1 MSEPLSM
8 NQAFIKKLSDI
19 VLTNICDENFGAEK
33 LAEKAGM
40 SHASLHRKV
49 RAITHGDIS
58 QFIREVR
65 LRRAMEMLQKNEGN
79 VVEIAFRVGFGSAS
93 YFSRCFREYFG
104 FPPGE
109 VRKREPAVAD
119 PINDEE
125 IPEHPSVSTEN
136 KQKEQFASPGKIPN
150 PGNKIIII
158 SGILAA
164 FLLLFVLY
172 FFLVQRPTTGKRNEI
187 QEKSI
192 VVLPFRNLSN
202 DRENQ
207 YFADGIMEDILN
219 HLFRISDIKVVS
231 RTTSEHFRENQMTSP
246 EIAKMLKVNFVLE
259 GSVFRS
265 ENKIRIF
272 VQLIDARN
280 DQHILSE
287 KYEGEMSD
295 IFDLQSDIAEKV
307 ATVLETVLTNKEIG
321 QIKKMPTNNPEAY
334 NSYLKARFLFNKAND
349 VQRVDISPE
358 GLKSSIQYYEKAIM
372 EDSTFALAYAGLA
385 NAWYNLCA
393 WGWYQS
399 YYEGI
404 GKARDLSNKALEI
417 DPDCS
422 EAHAVKGVCLCY
434 PDRKFKDAERELL
447 TSLRLNPNYAY
458 AHQVYAQL
466 LMITGPIEKAREHM
480 DRVLELEPYFWVAH
494 NLNSWIYYFERKNK
508 EGIEACKTGRD
519 LNPYSLDNDWLFIIH
534 YAKLGEGEKAAKELK
549 DIFSR
554 YLKTNQYDNEIT
566 DARKRSGIKGLF
578 EWLIDL
584 NINKP
589 VGLEG
594 MNGQPFYIAWWYAI
608 LGRKEESI
616 YWLQKVKKSQYIPYH
631 YFDLISNNPD
641 FDFVRDDPRFLKI
654 MEEFGLI
661 QFSTRKIR

>member
-1 MSEPLSM
+1 MD
-8 NQAFIKKLSDI
+8 QTFIKKLTEI
-19 VLTNICDENFGAEK
+19 VLANIRDENFGVEK
-33 LAEKAGM
+33 LAEMAGF
-40 SHASLHRKV
+40 SHASLHRKIK
-49 RAITHGDIS
+49 AITHQDIS
-58 QFIREVR
+58 RFIREVR
-65 LRRAMEMLQKNEGN
+65 LRRAMEMLQKNEGT
-79 VVEIAFRVGFGSAS
+79 VAEISFRVGFGSAT
-93 YFSRCFREYFG
+93 YFNRCFHEYFG
-104 FPPGE
+104 YPPGE
-109 VRKREPAVAD
+109 ARRKMSSAMGQINGKETIAEPV
-119 PINDEE
+119 
-125 IPEHPSVSTEN
+125 VSTEN
-136 KQKEQFASPGKIPN
+136 KQNEQFASPRKIPN
-150 PGNKIIII
+150 SSKKIIII

-172 FFLVQRPTTGKRNEI
+172 FFLVQRSATGNRNEI

-219 HLFRISDIKVVS
+219 HLFRVGEIKVVS
-231 RTTSEHFRENQMTSP
+231 RTTAEHFRENPMTSP
-246 EIAKMLKVNFVLE
+246 EIAKMLKVNYVLE

-295 IFDLQSDIAEKV
+295 IFDLQSDIAKKV
-307 ATVLETVLTNKEIG
+307 ATVLETVLTREEIG
-321 QIKKMPTNNPEAY
+321 QIKKMPTNSPEAY

-349 VQRVDISPE
+349 VQRVDISSE

-393 WGWYQS
+393 WGWYQP
-399 YYEGI
+399 YYGGI

-422 EAHAVKGVCLCY
+422 EAHAVKGACFFY
-434 PDRKFKDAERELL
+434 PDRKFKDAEKELL
-447 TSLRLNPNYAY
+447 TSLRLNSNYAL
-458 AHQVYAQL
+458 AHQSYAQL
-466 LMITGPIEKAREHM
+466 LMITGPIEKSREHM

-508 EGIEACKTGRD
+508 EGIEACITGRD
-519 LNPYSLDNDWLFIIH
+519 INPYSLDNDWLFIIH
-534 YAKLGEGEKAAKELK
+534 YTKLGEAEKAAKELK

-554 YLKTNQYDNEIT
+554 YLKTNKYDNEIT
-566 DARKRSGIKGLF
+566 DAYTRSGIKGLF

-584 NINKP
+584 NINRP

-594 MNGQPFYIAWWYAI
+594 MNGHPFYLAWWYAI
-608 LGRKEESI
+608 LGRKEQSI
-616 YWLQKVKKSQYIPYH
+616 YWLEKVNKLKYIPYH
-631 YFDLISNNPD
+631 YFDLITTNPD
-641 FDFVRDDPRFLKI
+641 FDFLRDDQRFIKILEEYGLKPYNGI
-654 MEEFGLI
+654 NA
-661 QFSTRKIR
+661 R

>member
-1 MSEPLSM
+1 MTEPLSM

-19 VLTNICDENFGAEK
+19 VLKNISDENFGAEK

-49 RAITHGDIS
+49 KAITHRDIS

-65 LRRAMEMLQKNEGN
+65 LKLAMEMLQKNEGN
-79 VVEIAFRVGFGSAS
+79 VVEIAFRVGFGSAT
-93 YFSRCFREYFG
+93 YFSRCFHEYFG
-104 FPPGE
+104 YPPGE
-109 VRKREPAVAD
+109 VRKRESAVAN

-125 IPEHPSVSTEN
+125 IPKHPSVSTEN
-136 KQKEQFASPGKIPN
+136 KQKEQFVSPGKILN
-150 PGNKIIII
+150 SGNKIIII
-158 SGILAA
+158 SGILSAV
-164 FLLLFVLY
+164 LLLFVLY
-172 FFLVQRPTTGKRNEI
+172 FFLVQRSATGKRNEI

-202 DRENQ
+202 DMENQ

-219 HLFRISDIKVVS
+219 CLFRVGEIKVVS
-231 RTTSEHFRENQMTSP
+231 RTTAEHFRENPMTSP
-246 EIAKMLKVNFVLE
+246 EIAKMLKVNYVLE
-259 GSVFRS
+259 GSVFRA

-295 IFDLQSDIAEKV
+295 IFDLQSDIAQKV
-307 ATVLETVLTNKEIG
+307 ATVLETVLTREEIG
-321 QIKKMPTNNPEAY
+321 QIKKMPTNSPDAY

-393 WGWYQS
+393 WGWYQP

-417 DPDCS
+417 NPDCS
-422 EAHAVKGVCLCY
+422 EAHTVKGACFFY

-447 TSLRLNPNYAY
+447 ISLRLNPNYAC
-458 AHQVYAQL
+458 AHQAYAQL
-466 LMITGPIEKAREHM
+466 LMITGPIEKSREHM

-494 NLNSWIYYFERKNK
+494 NLNSWICYFERKNR
-508 EGIEACKTGRD
+508 EGIEACTTGRD

-534 YAKLGEGEKAAKELK
+534 YAKLGEAEKAAKELR

-554 YLKTNQYDNEIT
+554 YLKTNKYDNEIT
-566 DARKRSGIKGLF
+566 DAFNRSGIKGLF

-584 NINKP
+584 NINRP

-594 MNGQPFYIAWWYAI
+594 MSGQPFYVAWWYAI
-608 LGRKEESI
+608 LGRKEQAI
-616 YWLQKVKKSQYIPYH
+616 YWLEKVNKSQYIPYH
-631 YFDLISNNPD
+631 YFDLITTNPD
-641 FDFVRDDPRFLKI
+641 FDFIRDDPRFIKILDEYGLKPYNGI
-654 MEEFGLI
+654 NV
-661 QFSTRKIR
+661 R